1 MYREW
6 AELSEV
12 QVWVERQPILEKMF
26 VSVTAIEDSEST
38 NDSILGY
45 LLSEWRD
52 GDVYLQLSALGLAVF
67 VLLCCLIGLAWMH
80 YGSVI
85 STVFDARSWSQFLIY
100 FLLESS

>member
-1 MYREW
+1 
-6 AELSEV
+6 
-12 QVWVERQPILEKMF
+12 MF

-38 NDSILGY
+38 NDSVLGY

-67 VLLCCLIGLAWMH
+67 VLLCCLICLAWMH

-85 STVFDARSWSQFLIY
+85 STVFDARSWSQF
-100 FLLESS
+100 FLNHHKFLQLL

>member
-12 QVWVERQPILEKMF
+12 QVWVERPILEKMF

-85 STVFDARSWSQFLIY
+85 STVFDARSWSQFLSY